1 MFYLNVKQRS
11 RLLRIIEEL
20 GATPNQIAAALN
32 SADKFEWSV
41 LNGRAQISSHDA
53 HRICDQFGINYGYVS
68 NGTGPTYVRENEPV
82 IRVG

>member
-1 MFYLNVKQRS
+1 MN
-11 RLLRIIEEL
+11 RLVRIIEDCH
-20 GATPNQIAAALN
+20 ATPQLIVAALN
-32 SADKFEWSV
+32 SSEKIGWSV
-41 LNGRAQISSHDA
+41 LKGRAPISSHDA